1 MVLSHSRSREAIHWH
16 AGSSNIVQTCRRP
29 SVGQFHSNTRET
41 DNFVP
46 VIDIAPYF
54 AGSPEAKQRVAE
66 QVGRACREVGF
77 YVIVGHGVDPRLVEG
92 VEDVSREFFDLPIE
106 EKMRLHVGKEPGAVG
121 YAAIGDTALA
131 YTRGQVAPP
140 DLNESFQIAKVDTA
154 DDPYFQNDAARG
166 LVPKNR
172 WPERPARLKDLYV
185 AYYLRMGKLAAD
197 LMRLSAVALDLSESF
212 FDDKIDRHISRLNV
226 RLYPEQK
233 VAPLP
238 GQLRAAAHTDYGT
251 VTILRPGDTVGG
263 LQVADPDGGWH
274 DVPSIS
280 NSFVI
285 NQGDL
290 MARWT
295 NDRWLSTLHRVAN
308 PPEEAQGGFRRL
320 SIVFFHHPNY
330 DAIVSCLPTCLEP
343 GRASTYEP
351 IQVSEYYSMKRAQ
364 QRAARA
370 KALAPATA

>member
-1 MVLSHSRSREAIHWH
+1 M
-16 AGSSNIVQTCRRP
+16 SS
-29 SVGQFHSNTRET
+29 

-54 AGSPEAKQRVAE
+54 SGAREGKRGVAD
-66 QVGRACREVGF
+66 QLGRACREIGF
-77 YVIVGHGVDPRLVEG
+77 YVIVGHGVDPALVDE
-92 VEDVSREFFDLPIE
+92 VEAVSREFFDLPID
-106 EKMRLHVGKEPGAVG
+106 EKMQLHVGSAPGAVG

-140 DLNESFQIAKVDTA
+140 DLNESFQVAKVDVA
-154 DDPYFQNDAARG
+154 DDPYFQSEAARG
-166 LVPKNR
+166 LIPKNR
-172 WPERPARLKDLYV
+172 WPDRPAALKDLYIR
-185 AYYLRMGKLAAD
+185 YYLRMGRLAED
-197 LMRLSAVALDLSESF
+197 LMRLSALALDLPEEY

-233 VAPLP
+233 TAPLP

-251 VTILRPGDTVGG
+251 VTILKPGDTVGG
-263 LQVADPDGGWH
+263 LQVADRDGNWH
-274 DVPSIS
+274 DVPMIPG
-280 NSFVI
+280 SFVI

-308 PPEEAQGGFRRL
+308 PPEEAKGGSRRL

-330 DAIVSCLPTCLEP
+330 DATVSCLPTCVKP
-343 GRASTYEP
+343 GAVPAYEP
-351 IQVSEYYSMKRAQ
+351 IQVSDYYSMKRAQ
-364 QRAARA
+364 QRSARA
-370 KALAPATA
+370 KAMASVVS

>member
-1 MVLSHSRSREAIHWH
+1 M
-16 AGSSNIVQTCRRP
+16 
-29 SVGQFHSNTRET
+29 GQLRTKTVEP
-41 DNFVP
+41 DGFVP
-46 VIDIAPYF
+46 VIDIASYF
-54 AGSPEAKQRVAE
+54 SGRTEAKHRVAE
-66 QVGRACREVGF
+66 QVGRACRDVGF
-77 YVIVGHGVDPRLVEG
+77 YVIVGHGVDPKLVEQ
-92 VEDVSREFFDLPIE
+92 VDIVSREFFDLPLE
-106 EKMRLHVGKEPGAVG
+106 EKMRLHVGKEPGAAG

-140 DLNESFQIAKVDTA
+140 DLNESFQVAKVDA
-154 DDPYFQNDAARG
+154 GEDAYFQSEAARG
-166 LVPKNR
+166 LVPRNR
-172 WPERPARLKDLYV
+172 WPERPAALKDLYV
-185 AYYLRMGKLAAD
+185 AYYLRMGQLAAE
-197 LMRLSAVALDLSESF
+197 LMRLSALALDLPESY

-263 LQVADPDGGWH
+263 LQVADRNGNWH
-274 DVPSIS
+274 DVPSIAG
-280 NSFVI
+280 SFVI

-308 PPEEAQGGFRRL
+308 PPEEAKGGSRRL

-330 DAIVSCLPTCLEP
+330 DATVSCLPTCLEP
-343 GRASTYEP
+343 GRAPTYEP
-351 IQVSEYYSMKRAQ
+351 IRVSDYYSMKRAQ

>member
-1 MVLSHSRSREAIHWH
+1 
-16 AGSSNIVQTCRRP
+16 
-29 SVGQFHSNTRET
+29 VGQLHKNLAQQDS
-41 DNFVP
+41 FVP

-54 AGSPEAKQRVAE
+54 SGTPEGKHRAAQ
-66 QVGRACREVGF
+66 QIGRACREVGF
-77 YVIVGHGVDPRLVEG
+77 YVIVGHGVDPKLVEQ
-92 VEDVSREFFDLPIE
+92 VEIVSREFFDLPLE

-140 DLNESFQIAKVDTA
+140 DLNESFQVAKVDA
-154 DDPYFQNDAARG
+154 AGDPYFQSEAARG

-172 WPERPARLKDLYV
+172 WPERPAALKELYIR
-185 AYYLRMGKLAAD
+185 YYLRMGQLAGD
-197 LMRLSAVALDLSESF
+197 LMRLSALALDLPEHYF
-212 FDDKIDRHISRLNV
+212 GDRIDRHISRLNV

-233 VAPLP
+233 VAPVP
-238 GQLRAAAHTDYGT
+238 GQLRAAAHSDYGT

-263 LQVADPDGGWH
+263 LQVADRNGSWH

-308 PPEEAQGGFRRL
+308 PPEEAKGGSRRL

-330 DAIVSCLPTCLEP
+330 DATVSCLPTCLEP
-343 GRASTYEP
+343 GCAPIYEP
-351 IQVSEYYSMKRAQ
+351 IQVSDYYSMKRAQ